1 MKLKRYLTEKVI
13 FLRLENI
20 IGKRPII
27 LESETIFDRKVIF
40 LGRES

>member
-20 IGKRPII
+20 IGNRPVI